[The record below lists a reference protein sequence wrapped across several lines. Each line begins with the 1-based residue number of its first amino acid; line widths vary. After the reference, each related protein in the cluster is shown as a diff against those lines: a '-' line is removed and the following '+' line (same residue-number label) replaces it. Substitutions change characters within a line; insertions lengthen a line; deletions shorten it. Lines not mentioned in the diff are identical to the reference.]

1 MPDGCKYRS
10 LPLGELTAL
19 PEILRW
25 IWGATLRQGKAGE
38 KGKGEGK
45 EVNGLIGRNT
55 PEINFWLVII
65 IIIIIKFI
73 ADESP

>member
-1 MPDGCKYRS
+1 
-10 LPLGELTAL
+10 
-19 PEILRW
+19 
-25 IWGATLRQGKAGE
+25 LRQGKAGE